1 MGLWTLLL
9 LHFHLAVC
17 VCLPAPSN
25 VSISSYNMEHILRF
39 SPGPGTPPDALF
51 TVQISNSRRQRWKT
65 VAGCQELTAGQTCN
79 LTEKL
84 KDVWDLYTA
93 QVRASRT
100 NQTSQWTRSR
110 EFQPLTDTVLGPPDF
125 SVSGCGNCLILQIRD
140 SSWSRFDHNVQLKNL
155 YWEVEFN
162 VKRTRD
168 GAEFRLKLPY
178 EQKSV
183 ISHLQPGVEYCVSA
197 SFTSILNHNAVS
209 SERHCAFTS
218 PPPPRHT
225 CKYLPVSV
233 RNAAACWIYALCNVY
248 EMLWESDLSPAWL
261 SVLLVL
267 GLVGGFSLVLVL
279 VVCRVIFRNKV
290 QKHQIPCMKFTSQPY
305 SCLMTSLNE
314 ED

>member
-225 CKYLPVSV
+225 L
-233 RNAAACWIYALCNVY
+233 
-248 EMLWESDLSPAWL
+248 
-261 SVLLVL
+261 LLVL